1 MIVMTEESVPAPAPR
16 SVPRTKTINAALVD
30 VQLQAPT
37 DAFKLLWIPS
47 LHTVALRCVVF

>member
-1 MIVMTEESVPAPAPR
+1 MIVVTEESVPAPAPR
-16 SVPRTKTINAALVD
+16 SVPRTKTINATLVD

-37 DAFKLLWIPS
+37 DAFKLSWIPS